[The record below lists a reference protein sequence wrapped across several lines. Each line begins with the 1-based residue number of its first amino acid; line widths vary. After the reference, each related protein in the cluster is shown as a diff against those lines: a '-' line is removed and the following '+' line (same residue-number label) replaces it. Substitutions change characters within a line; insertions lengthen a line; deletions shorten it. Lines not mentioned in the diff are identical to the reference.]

1 MKLNF
6 ETKYNIG
13 DRVLVNYVAQGDGQT
28 HHHDSNMMS
37 LFHKGDILQSEKG
50 TIESIIVFM
59 GSDGRFRVRY
69 GIELDNYMYDNE
81 YEKWKEFVNPK
92 LKINCKFYLDEN
104 DGPENIDD
112 ILKAIKNEI
121 KEGATD

>member
-6 ETKYNIG
+6 ETNYSIG
-13 DRVLVNYVAQGDGQT
+13 DRVLVNCVALGDGQT

-59 GSDGRFRVRY
+59 GSDGRLKVRY
-69 GIELDNYMYDNE
+69 GIELDNYMYDNDYHIE
-81 YEKWKEFVNPK
+81 TGAMYRIERK
-92 LKINCKFYLDEN
+92 LQTQKMTFGIEV
-104 DGPENIDD
+104 
-112 ILKAIKNEI
+112 
-121 KEGATD
+121 